1 MESEVSMTNET
12 KSKICDAAKL
22 VTSSKEAATDF
33 KKSAGILKKSG
44 NLVHI

>member
-1 MESEVSMTNET
+1 MTNET

-33 KKSAGILKKSG
+33 KIGWYFNEIR
-44 NLVHI
+44 

>member
-12 KSKICDAAKL
+12 KCKILEEAKQ

-33 KKSAGILKKSG
+33 KIGWYFNEIR
-44 NLVHI
+44 